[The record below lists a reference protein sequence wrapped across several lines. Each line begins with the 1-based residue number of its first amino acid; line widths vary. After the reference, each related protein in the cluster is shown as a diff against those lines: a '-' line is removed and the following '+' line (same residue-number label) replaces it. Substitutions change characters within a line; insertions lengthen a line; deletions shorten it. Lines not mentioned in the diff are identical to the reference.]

1 MENKKFLNILESK
14 YLKIFNNLL
23 SIGAVFF
30 LYLLIEKNNT
40 NLNLLKDPYI
50 LVALPVLMLSN
61 IFMAKG
67 WSYLSDGQN
76 ERDTLYDSWF
86 QSMLGKYIPFK
97 IGIPIMRLGKIKE
110 QLKSYETKKLMKN
123 IFIEQIFIIFLSLLI
138 GSFFFI
144 QNYIVKN
151 IMIITLLFFVLIN
164 LLFNKKNRILFYSN
178 IIFAQIIILFSLFIF
193 TYFKYDVFYLDL
205 ALGYIFSAS
214 LSLFFIGSPAGLGIR
229 EYIGYNIISNQFPT
243 PLTLEFILS
252 ARVLFLVSDLL
263 SYLIYIGYKKFKK
276 L

>member
-110 QLKSYETKKLMKN
+110 QLKSYETKKLIKN
-123 IFIEQIFIIFLSLLI
+123 VFIEQIFIIFLSLFI

-151 IMIITLLFFVLIN
+151 IMIITLVFFVLIN